1 MEFGLP
7 FTYIFKDSDWFKKL
21 ALAALVSLIPIIGQI
36 FLLGWGL
43 EITRRVINNDPNPL
57 PDLDFGGQLGLGF
70 KAWVVGLV
78 YAIPVFI
85 FTLPT
90 TIASAFAGSDGSDTA
105 MTIVA
110 VVSICTGILNVIYS
124 LVLGFVLPAA
134 YGRVAVE
141 NTIGAGLKFGE
152 VFGMVKRA
160 PMAYLIVLLGTLVAG
175 FIAPLGTI
183 ACIIGVI
190 LTMAYSIAIMSH
202 FYGQAYKQA
211 M

>member
-7 FTYIFKDSDWFKKL
+7 FTYVFKDSDWFKKIG
-21 ALAALVSLIPIIGQI
+21 LAALVSLIPIIGQI
-36 FLLGWGL
+36 FLLGWSL
-43 EITRRVINNDPNPL
+43 EITRRVIKNDPTPL

-85 FTLPT
+85 FSIPT
-90 TIASAFAGSDGSDTA
+90 TIASAFASSDGSDTA

-110 VVSICTGILNVIYS
+110 VVSICTGILNVLYS

-175 FIAPLGTI
+175 FIAPLGAI
-183 ACIIGVI
+183 ACVIGVI
-190 LTMAYSIAIMSH
+190 LTAAYSLAVMGH

-211 M
+211 V